1 MTTYLVD
8 TNVLSEA
15 RKGRRAD
22 PLVQRW
28 FEEVPQRAF
37 FLSAITIMEI
47 RRGILRLK
55 RRAPDDAVAL
65 DRWLTGNVL
74 PAYDGRILPFGGTEA
89 MLCGAMQAEA
99 GTESYDSLLAATA
112 AVHGLVVLT
121 RNTRDFRFPEITVI
135 DPFAQGPG

>member
-8 TNVLSEA
+8 TNVLFEA

-28 FEEVPQRAF
+28 FEEVPLRAF

-47 RRGILRLK
+47 RRDIL
-55 RRAPDDAVAL
+55 RRAPDDAAVL
-65 DRWLTGNVL
+65 GRWLTGNVL
-74 PAYDGRILPFGGTEA
+74 PAYDGRILPFGATEA
-89 MLCGAMQAEA
+89 LLCGAMQAEA
-99 GTESYDSLLAATA
+99 GAESYDSLLAATA

-135 DPFAQGPG
+135 DPFVQGPG